1 MKISTSILF
10 VFIAYVSI
18 NVKAYSPKQETKIFE
33 SAYEIHGDEMTD
45 EELASYYKEYGI
57 YPSDVSG
64 YGGEMYEKSHVETY
78 LKDNDPEGRT
88 WLLDTDSI
96 HNVSKVIGG
105 NDPDIYK
112 YNPNA
117 VAQSFD
123 YIEEAQ
129 ALAGNTFSY
138 IGCGPLAMINQFE
151 FLGEKAGYTEI
162 IPFAGNYELK
172 KNLAQRIIETTQTY
186 EISENAVFETPSDF
200 ISSANTI
207 LAYYGLNKPKTRV
220 ITDDE
225 GNVTTET
232 YYDQDSRIVV
242 SGDVSLFTP
251 SNLDDIMASIDK
263 GMPVVWWTFE
273 AGVFGSHYM
282 NIYDYHYW
290 TATDSDGNIDS
301 HLFFKV
307 CVNWPNGDNTAEP
320 DYYVDSEFIKN
331 CSCGFIYFEENPDYE
346 RIIINYD
353 EISLGADYTD
363 ETPPFSINA
372 GYFSNL
378 GYTVSA
384 KRASK
389 NSYLTNSYAYGFNDE
404 YLILSTATNNV
415 NEAYI
420 EFNFNEEVTGVNFYY
435 FLYSS
440 TELLDST
447 NGEILVQ
454 YKDHLGNW
462 ITLDE
467 LLEEGI
473 STTPNAPTEAEY
485 VFPYSITSFRI
496 KMEYHDSI
504 TSTFNLGRLVI
515 SNMNF
520 KVGHSH
526 NWHYSV
532 SQFTKTNHKRECSCG
547 ESKLEAHAVS
557 SEYAGFSQ
565 APCIVCGYMVNLGS
579 DDKFFDNILSVRE
592 EYVTE
597 NGSYILPNGIIIL
610 VDEDYDDYIL
620 GKLRF
625 YSKDQLII

>member
-1 MKISTSILF
+1 MKIFSSILF
-10 VFIAYVSI
+10 VLVSYVSI
-18 NVKAYSPKQETKIFE
+18 NVKVYSPKEEIKIFE
-33 SAYEIHGDEMTD
+33 SAYETHGTEMTN
-45 EELASYYKEYGI
+45 EELDVYYKEYEI

-64 YGGEMYEKSHVETY
+64 YGGKMYEITQVEKY
-78 LKDNDPEGRT
+78 LKDKDPEGRT
-88 WLLDTDSI
+88 WQLDTDSI

-105 NDPDIYK
+105 NDQDINK

-117 VAQSFD
+117 VAKSFD
-123 YIEEAQ
+123 YIKEAKV
-129 ALAGNTFSY
+129 LAGNTFSY

-151 FLGEKAGYTEI
+151 FLGEKAGYLEI
-162 IPFAGNYELK
+162 IPFPGNYELK

-200 ISSANTI
+200 ISSSNTI
-207 LAYYGLNKPKTRV
+207 LAYYGLNKPKIRAV
-220 ITDDE
+220 TDDE

-242 SGDVSLFTP
+242 SGDVSFFTP
-251 SNLDDIMASIDK
+251 SNLDNIMDSIDK

-273 AGVFGSHYM
+273 AGAFGSHYM

-290 TATDSDGNIDS
+290 RTTDSDGNIDS

-307 CVNWPNGDNTAEP
+307 CVNWEDGDNTAKP

-346 RIIINYD
+346 RIITKYD
-353 EISLGADYTD
+353 GLNIGSDYTD
-363 ETPPFSINA
+363 ENIPSSIDA

-378 GYTVSA
+378 GYTVNT
-384 KRASK
+384 KRAAK
-389 NSYLTNSYAYGFNDE
+389 DSYLTSLYAYGFNDE
-404 YLILSTATNNV
+404 YLILSTATKDV
-415 NEAYI
+415 SEAYI

-435 FLYSS
+435 FLYSN

-454 YKDHLGNW
+454 YKDHLNNW

-473 STTPNAPTEAEY
+473 SITPNTPTEAEY

-496 KMEYHDSI
+496 KMEYYDSI
-504 TSTFNLGRLVI
+504 TSTFDLGRLVI

-547 ESKLEAHAVS
+547 ESKLEPHAVS
-557 SEYAGFSQ
+557 SEYAGLSQ
-565 APCIVCGYMVNLGS
+565 APCIVCGYMVKLGS

-592 EYVTE
+592 EYVST
-597 NGSYILPNGIIIL
+597 NGSYILPNGIIVL
-610 VDEDYDDYIL
+610 VNEDYEDYIL